1 MIPSTSL
8 IRWARKMSGKNPWPN
23 HQEQAKAI
31 DVTIAERISLWQK
44 SMETSIGGE
53 QAAQTLQNLAQM
65 MKSEKGKDTENINSS
80 QQERPLGT
88 IAVFSRHAQ
97 QIVVTLPD
105 GDTLVYPAANKTL
118 NPCGDPNRVDSNGP
132 APNGTFPV
140 QRSVPMGG
148 ESYGPYFYPIGAVG
162 PGGERLDIAR
172 QRGIGLHAGRDSYLH
187 PTHGC
192 IRMNN
197 RDIIDLHNQT
207 QNVPLQVITI
217 GD

>member
-1 MIPSTSL
+1 MIQSTTR
-8 IRWARKMSGKNPWPN
+8 IRWARKMRGRTPGTHMLSRLR
-23 HQEQAKAI
+23 QS
-31 DVTIAERISLWQK
+31 ISRLRNGFHCGRSRWK
-44 SMETSIGGE
+44 PASVASRPRRRSKI
-53 QAAQTLQNLAQM
+53 LAQM
-65 MKSEKGKDTENINSS
+65 MKSEKGNDTQNINSS

-88 IAVFSRHAQ
+88 VAVFSRQAQ

-140 QRSVPMGG
+140 QRSVPMGD

-162 PGGERLDIAR
+162 ARGERLDIAR

-197 RDIIDLHNQT
+197 RDIVDLHNQT